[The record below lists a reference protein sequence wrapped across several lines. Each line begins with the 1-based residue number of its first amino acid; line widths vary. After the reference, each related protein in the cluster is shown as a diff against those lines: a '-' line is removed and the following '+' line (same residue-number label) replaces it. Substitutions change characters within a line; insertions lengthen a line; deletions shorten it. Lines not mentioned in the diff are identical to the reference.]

1 MGWVDKSVNW
11 AISKKLFIM
20 IIATVLVAYEK
31 ITGSEW
37 VDVAMIYLGGQ
48 AIIDA
53 VLKYRN
59 RGNSG
64 EDYFER

>member
-1 MGWVDKSVNW
+1 MGWVDKFVGW

-20 IIATVLVAYEK
+20 FVATALVIFGK

-48 AIIDA
+48 TIIDA

-59 RGNSG
+59 RGNTG